1 MSISNFRGTS
11 VSGPRGKP
19 KAPTVGQRNPGAGFG
34 VRVAVATA
42 FLVVCSVPT
51 GAATIKMATESPD
64 GTVWMTL
71 LREAGAKIEQETAG
85 RVELKIY
92 PGGVMGDDATVMR
105 KLRIG
110 QLQAAILTT
119 GTFGQIFPDAQL
131 YNLPMQFANFEEV
144 DYVRERMDEM
154 LRQGLEENGFI
165 CPGLAEVGMA
175 YAISR
180 RPVHSIRDASGIK
193 LWTPVGNVAAVK
205 AITAFGISPVPLAI
219 TDVLAGLQTGL
230 IDAVAAPLVGALAL
244 QWHNQLDYI
253 LDLPF
258 MYIYA
263 PMVLPERSFKR
274 IGDADQAIVRRLL
287 GEAVRAA
294 DARNRLDHHA
304 VRAVLRKQGLSFI
317 QPSAAQV
324 GQWQSRAN
332 SASLEWLKDGI
343 VNRKYYDLLAS
354 HLADFRKTSAN
365 SSGSPGN
372 PSGKTSAE

>member
-1 MSISNFRGTS
+1 MSISNRRRIGSARF
-11 VSGPRGKP
+11 
-19 KAPTVGQRNPGAGFG
+19 GA
-34 VRVAVATA
+34 RVVFATA
-42 FLVVCSVPT
+42 LLTVCPLSA
-51 GAATIKMATESPD
+51 GAATIKLATESPD

-71 LREAGAKIEQETAG
+71 LREAGAAIKRETAG

-105 KLRIG
+105 KMRIG

-119 GTFGQIFPDAQL
+119 GTFGKIFPDAQL

-144 DYVRERMDEM
+144 DYVRERLDAT
-154 LRQGLEENGFI
+154 LRQGLEDNGFV

-175 YAISR
+175 YAMSR
-180 RPVHSIRDASGIK
+180 RPVHSIGDASGIK
-193 LWTPVGNVAAVK
+193 LWTPVGNEAAVK

-219 TDVLAGLQTGL
+219 ADVLAGLQTGL

-263 PMVLPERSFKR
+263 VMVLPERAFGR
-274 IGDADQAIVRRLL
+274 LDAADQAVVRRLL

-294 DARNRLDHHA
+294 DARNRADHHA
-304 VRAVLRKQGLSFI
+304 VREVLQKQGLTFI
-317 QPSAAQV
+317 QPSAEEV
-324 GQWQSRAN
+324 GQWQDRAN
-332 SASLEWLKDGI
+332 AASLEWIEDGI
-343 VNRKYYDLLAS
+343 VSATYHDLLRS
-354 HLADFRKTSAN
+354 HLGTFRN
-365 SSGSPGN
+365 SSGNTSGS
-372 PSGKTSAE
+372 PSGNTRAE